1 MHGGSKLMLSGVIT
15 HDSAAGCYLSECP
28 QLGIASAGT
37 TVEKAEEALY
47 DAVHGFLKVCSER
60 GTLEKVLREKGVVPD
75 YFDESTLMF
84 NIPTDLSLDHAVGR
98 PVHAS

>member
-1 MHGGSKLMLSGVIT
+1 MHGGSKLTLSGVIT
-15 HDSAAGCYLSECP
+15 HDSVSNCYLSECP
-28 QLGIASAGT
+28 QLGISSAGN
-37 TVEKAEEALY
+37 TVKQAQEALH
-47 DAVHGFLKVCSER
+47 DAVGGFLKVCADR